1 MLLRRTTR
9 NAFIMRMAT
18 GRLGRS
24 MKSNAH
30 GHGDDRLC
38 RRRPLPFTPMPT
50 RINNKD
56 LETKYIAVTL
66 RLATKPMT
74 GINTAQ

>member
-1 MLLRRTTR
+1 
-9 NAFIMRMAT
+9 MRMAT

-38 RRRPLPFTPMPT
+38 RRRPLPFTPT